1 MKIASSKKTQYN
13 DFSVF
18 VVDHVQNYVV
28 PQYGD
33 FPDK

>member
-18 VVDHVQNYVV
+18 VMDHVQNRGVHL
-28 PQYGD
+28 
-33 FPDK
+33 KK